1 MRNDVNTPPA
11 DLDEIEPPPTKVVSQ
26 TPVHM
31 APGKLKAD
39 VTLFD
44 HPDMGASG
52 AGNFWGLAIVGVI
65 AAAIVLMLLFVFRN
79 NF

>member
-11 DLDEIEPPPTKVVSQ
+11 DLDEIEPPPVKVVSQ

-31 APGKLKAD
+31 TPGKLKAD

-44 HPDMGASG
+44 HPDMSASG
-52 AGNFWGLAIVGVI
+52 AGNFLGLAIVGLMI
-65 AAAIVLMLLFVFRN
+65 AAVAVLLFVVFIK
-79 NF
+79 